1 MTGKGIPMKSSH
13 YMAILALA
21 CTATLP
27 AAVQAQTLTT
37 ITSFDNMSGSNPFGS
52 LIADSAGNLFG
63 TTYQGGTNVYG
74 TVFKI
79 PLSNGTYGA
88 VIDIA
93 NFNTTNG
100 AYLLGSLIADSAGN
114 LFGTT
119 NSGGANGKG
128 TVFEIPLSN
137 GTYGAAID
145 IASFNTT
152 NGASP
157 QGSLIADSAGNLFG
171 TTNSGGANGK
181 GTVFEIPLSNGTYGA
196 VIDIASFNTTNGASP
211 QGSLI
216 ADSAG
221 NLFGTTHFGGANG
234 SGTVF
239 EIPLSN
245 GAYGAVTDIA
255 SFNTTNGANP
265 YGSLIA
271 DGAGNLFGTTYGGGA
286 NNRGTLFE
294 IPLSN
299 GAYGAVTDI
308 ASFNTT
314 NGANPSGSLIAD
326 GAGNLFGT
334 TVNGGATYNRGT
346 VFEIPFVSGGY
357 NGGYGAVTDITN
369 FNLANGAYPYGSL
382 IADSAGN
389 LFGTTGYGG
398 ANSHGTVFEISN
410 SGYVAS
416 AQTPA
421 SDVPEPASL
430 ALLGFGVAGLGVARR
445 RHKARSTN
453 NHAR

>member
-100 AYLLGSLIADSAGN
+100 A
-114 LFGTT
+114 F
-119 NSGGANGKG
+119 
-128 TVFEIPLSN
+128 
-137 GTYGAAID
+137 
-145 IASFNTT
+145 
-152 NGASP
+152 P

-294 IPLSN
+294 IP
-299 GAYGAVTDI
+299 
-308 ASFNTT
+308 
-314 NGANPSGSLIAD
+314 
-326 GAGNLFGT
+326 
-334 TVNGGATYNRGT
+334 
-346 VFEIPFVSGGY
+346 FVSGGY

-421 SDVPEPASL
+421 SGVPEPASL